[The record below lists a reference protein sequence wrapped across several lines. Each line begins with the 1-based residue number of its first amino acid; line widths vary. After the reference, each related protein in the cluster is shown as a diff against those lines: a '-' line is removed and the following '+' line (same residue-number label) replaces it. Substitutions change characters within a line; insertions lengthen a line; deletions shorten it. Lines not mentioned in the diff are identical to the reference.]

1 MLRLGAAL
9 NVAHDLR
16 GSTLPFAFVG
26 WSCCVLSPGG
36 DVQLEQLSADGEDW
50 FGEGPGGTE
59 MGAVETVVRGCAAAG
74 TDPACAGTDPA
85 WIEAVAAAI
94 GREVK
99 NGTRRSVLLVKRA
112 SGWMFHASRSPNR
125 DSIAR
130 HGLDWRRMDRPGIAG
145 SVEPEWPGVFL
156 CASLE
161 SARWFAGMPG
171 PAQPTSG
178 ACRSTACGWRE
189 TRAPAAAG
197 TTIG

>member
-74 TDPACAGTDPA
+74 TDPA

-99 NGTRRSVLLVKRA
+99 TGTRRSVLLVKRA

-145 SVEPEWPGVFL
+145 SVE
-156 CASLE
+156 